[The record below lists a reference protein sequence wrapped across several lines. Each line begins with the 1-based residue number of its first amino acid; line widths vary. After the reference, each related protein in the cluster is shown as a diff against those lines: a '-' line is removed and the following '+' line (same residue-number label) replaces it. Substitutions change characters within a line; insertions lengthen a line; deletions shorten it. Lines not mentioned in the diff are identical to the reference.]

1 MATKL
6 SLEQRRKRNREYQK
20 KRREKIF
27 TQPELKEDYLRNQ
40 RKKWKQSVEEGK
52 IKQIK
57 DLSERELRIN
67 RKKWRHSQRESR
79 KKRLIDTEPLETPP
93 DSPVNVLNEIPQT
106 SREAAA
112 GKRERD
118 KRKQRRSREMKILKT
133 NLSKAQKE
141 NNKLRKKI
149 WRMKQKTTMG
159 ESPKTTTKR
168 MMGSSNTSFP
178 LVKKA
183 LLFHN
188 VLLKEFG
195 EGKLG
200 GEPRQKCHAK
210 SKKLL
215 LSGRILKKYR
225 LPYKMRQFGLTYKM
239 LRPKES
245 KEFP

>member
-20 KRREKIF
+20 KQREKIRI
-27 TQPELKEDYLRNQ
+27 PELKEDYLRNQ

-93 DSPVNVLNEIPQT
+93 DSPVNVLNEILHT
-106 SREAAA
+106 SRQAAA

-118 KRKQRRSREMKILKT
+118 KRKQRRPREIKTLKT

-141 NNKLRKKI
+141 KN
-149 WRMKQKTTMG
+149 
-159 ESPKTTTKR
+159 
-168 MMGSSNTSFP
+168 
-178 LVKKA
+178 
-183 LLFHN
+183 
-188 VLLKEFG
+188 
-195 EGKLG
+195 
-200 GEPRQKCHAK
+200 
-210 SKKLL
+210 
-215 LSGRILKKYR
+215 
-225 LPYKMRQFGLTYKM
+225 
-239 LRPKES
+239 
-245 KEFP
+245 